1 MSMSQVIENIERE
14 AAMIEGQEN
23 QAIYSNFKFPHF
35 PNVSQPKVE
44 SGEDALVIT
53 VDLRKNTG
61 NIPLLMVARKDRKGM
76 SILKVFQRDEA
87 IELYE
92 KLIGIE
98 KNDIS

>member
-1 MSMSQVIENIERE
+1 MSMIQVIENIERSCDDRKK
-14 AAMIEGQEN
+14 EN
-23 QAIYSNFKFPHF
+23 QAIYSNFKFPHL

-44 SGEDALVIT
+44 SGEDVLVIT
-53 VDLRKNTG
+53 VGLGKDTRD
-61 NIPLLMVARKDRKGM
+61 IPLLMVARKDRKEM
-76 SILKVFQRDEA
+76 SILKVFQREEA